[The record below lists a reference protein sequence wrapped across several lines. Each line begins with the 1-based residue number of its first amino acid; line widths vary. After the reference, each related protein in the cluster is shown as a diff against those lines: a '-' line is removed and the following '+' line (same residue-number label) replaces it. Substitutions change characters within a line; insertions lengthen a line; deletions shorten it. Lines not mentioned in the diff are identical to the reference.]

1 MEPMTVAWWMWL
13 LAGIAL
19 LVVEMLT
26 PGGFFTL
33 FFGAGALVVGL
44 LGLLGWQPG
53 IPVQGLLFLA
63 VSVASLLFF
72 RKPLMERFQ
81 KSIPNKQVDSLVGET
96 AVAHEDIPAGGRAK
110 ADALPH
116 PPRPT
121 APRGVLGNDLRGVAH
136 RRPPPHQPPHQIDIL
151 AVAQNGIEPADGVER
166 LPPGEQD
173 RGRDVG
179 DAAAR
184 CDPGRDRTQI
194 ERGLRLLV
202 AITG

>member
-96 AVAHEDIPAGGRAK
+96 AVALEEIPAGGMGK
-110 ADALPH
+110 AE
-116 PPRPT
+116 
-121 APRGVLGNDLRGVAH
+121 LRGSAWSARNLGDAPIQLKQRV
-136 RRPPPHQPPHQIDIL
+136 R
-151 AVAQNGIEPADGVER
+151 VER
-166 LPPGEQD
+166 IDGLTL
-173 RGRDVG
+173 DVR
-179 DAAAR
+179 A
-184 CDPGRDRTQI
+184 
-194 ERGLRLLV
+194 
-202 AITG
+202 

>member
-81 KSIPNKQVDSLVGET
+81 RSIPHRQVDSLVGET
-96 AVAHEDIPAGGRAK
+96 AVALEEIPAGGMGK
-110 ADALPH
+110 AE
-116 PPRPT
+116 
-121 APRGVLGNDLRGVAH
+121 LRGSSWSARNLGDAPIQHKQRV
-136 RRPPPHQPPHQIDIL
+136 R
-151 AVAQNGIEPADGVER
+151 VER
-166 LPPGEQD
+166 IDGLTL
-173 RGRDVG
+173 DVR
-179 DAAAR
+179 A
-184 CDPGRDRTQI
+184 
-194 ERGLRLLV
+194 
-202 AITG
+202 